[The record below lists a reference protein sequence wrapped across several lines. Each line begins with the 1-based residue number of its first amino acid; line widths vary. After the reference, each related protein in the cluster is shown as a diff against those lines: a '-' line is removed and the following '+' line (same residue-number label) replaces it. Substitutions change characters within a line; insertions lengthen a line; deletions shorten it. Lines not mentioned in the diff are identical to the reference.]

1 MNTSYTRTLSKVFYR
16 ILKRR
21 EPMVHVIYLLKF
33 FINTEPHVKENEN
46 KFFFYEEIL
55 KNFTF
60 WLTDM
65 VTHSSHKHLAL
76 PQCDIQVKWLARFI
90 PDSTHRKII
99 HA

>member
-1 MNTSYTRTLSKVFYR
+1 
-16 ILKRR
+16 
-21 EPMVHVIYLLKF
+21 
-33 FINTEPHVKENEN
+33 
-46 KFFFYEEIL
+46 
-55 KNFTF
+55 
-60 WLTDM
+60 M